1 MLADCSP
8 GSESEVMSMKEGEAE
23 MQGLERCSD
32 SGISGKR
39 KNTISGLS
47 APCSNLT
54 ASKSITYISYN
65 RNMGY
70 RRTGIVIRSSVSRLW
85 RQIANGTYF
94 LIIVKVYGPLRWKS
108 SSSYNTR

>member
-39 KNTISGLS
+39 KNT
-47 APCSNLT
+47 
-54 ASKSITYISYN
+54 
-65 RNMGY
+65 MGY
-70 RRTGIVIRSSVSRLW
+70 CRTGIVISSSVSRLW

-94 LIIVKVYGPLRWKS
+94 LIIVKVYGPLRRKS